1 MTKILQL
8 LILLTC
14 SNVALAQHVAWLQSD
29 TLGYNSNPQL
39 PVHKLAATSQG
50 AVVAKLSSSNQL
62 FGNEILG
69 DYALDN
75 LDSTGS
81 LLWRMMI
88 YGKVK
93 VAALAVD
100 GAENIYL
107 GGDYMDTLFIN
118 SSDTMLNTGSGFD
131 KNYFLMSFSPQG
143 VLRWKKNLS
152 LTNNNIYDI
161 TTLAKD
167 ANGSVWYVMQRL
179 TSFEH
184 QITKLDSNGNEL
196 TTYTTSDTRLC
207 NSISFDANNN
217 LYLAGSTENGIIS
230 INGLTELVPESY
242 MMFVSRINNAGQ
254 TSWIRLAFDITF
266 QTPQVVALP
275 AGDAILG
282 GNNFDSTTWGSI
294 NFPNNFFGT
303 SFFLTRVDS
312 NANFL
317 WGYGLPLN
325 DTGYFDVG
333 SGHFFDV
340 DADENIYVTG
350 TMQGTIH
357 FTPSLVVNSGIPAT
371 YNLGIL
377 KLTGG
382 GQVLSLKLGG
392 GMNSNYPQDL
402 WMSGVDK
409 GYVVATILGEAI
421 FDSLTSGVAGLQSA
435 LVIHFDD
442 GNTTTGIYPMN
453 GKEWSVYPNP
463 FTDRLVLQGIDEK
476 VKVEF
481 LNVLGNVVSEQYTMN
496 GEIKLPS
503 LAKGIYFL
511 RVGNQVKRMVKEE

>member
-1 MTKILQL
+1 MTRILQL
-8 LILLTC
+8 LLLFTC
-14 SNVALAQHVAWLQSD
+14 SHVAMAQQIPWLQSD

-39 PVHKLAATSQG
+39 PLHKLAITSRG
-50 AVVAKLSSSNQL
+50 AVVAKLSTSHQL

-75 LDSTGS
+75 LDSTGA
-81 LLWRMMI
+81 LLWRVMLS
-88 YGKVK
+88 GKVK

-107 GGDYMDTLFIN
+107 GGDYMETLYIN
-118 SSDTMLNTGSGFD
+118 GSDSMLNTGSGFN

-143 VLRWKKNLS
+143 ILRWKKNLS
-152 LTNNNIYDI
+152 LTNGNIYDV
-161 TTLAKD
+161 TTMAKD
-167 ANGSVWYVMQRL
+167 ANGLVWYVMQRL
-179 TSFEH
+179 TSFAH
-184 QITKLDSNGNEL
+184 QITQLDSNGNEL
-196 TTYTTSDTRLC
+196 IMYTTSDTRLC

-217 LYLAGSTENGIIS
+217 LYLSGSTESGTIS
-230 INGLTELVPESY
+230 INGLTETVPESY

-254 TSWIRLAFDITF
+254 TSWIRLAIDITF

-275 AGDAILG
+275 NGDAILG
-282 GNNFDSTTWGSI
+282 GNTFDSTTWGSI

-303 SFFLTRVDS
+303 SFFVTRVDS

-317 WGYGLPLN
+317 WGYGLPVN

-340 DADENIYVTG
+340 DAVENIYVTG

-357 FTPSLVVNSGIPAT
+357 FSPSLVVNSGLPAT

-377 KLTGG
+377 KLDSS

-392 GMNSNYPQDL
+392 GMNSNFPQDL
-402 WMSGVDK
+402 WMSGADK

-421 FDSLTSGVAGLQSA
+421 FDSLSSGVAGLQSA
-435 LVIHFDD
+435 LVIRFDD
-442 GNTTTGIYPMN
+442 GSTTTGINPVK
-453 GKEWSVYPNP
+453 GKEWSIYPNP
-463 FTDRLVLQGIDEK
+463 FTDRLVLQGFDGK
-476 VKVEF
+476 VNVEL
-481 LNVLGNVVSEQYTMN
+481 LNVLGNVVSEQYTLN

-511 RVGNQVKRMVKEE
+511 RQGNQVMQLVKGE